1 MNYIKELNA
10 FYDWLELNELSPS
23 AINLWYALMHINN
36 KAGWT
41 ETFTVAESVL
51 CVKTGLT
58 DRTLRKVRNEL
69 KQKGR
74 IDFISRKGKAPI
86 YKIIPFNSS
95 EQSTEN
101 NSEHNKRSEINSA
114 VRSEVSSGV
123 SSAPSSEVSSALI
136 KHKQNETKQKN
147 KEDEEDA
154 HTKNP
159 FRFFEQNGFGTISP
173 YIAEKISMWIDDLSE
188 ELVLEAMKIA
198 VENGARS
205 WNYVETILRDWAS
218 KKLTTVEQVQ
228 AERLAYQQSKAKYP
242 KKPIRQEIVP
252 EWVHDTQTTVDE
264 AQNIADFEE
273 EKRKLLE
280 RIRKYKSG

>member
-1 MNYIKELNA
+1 MNYIKELKA
-10 FYDWLELNELSPS
+10 FTNWLLLNDLPTS
-23 AINLWYALMHINN
+23 AIVLWHTLMAINN
-36 KAGWT
+36 MTGWK
-41 ETFTVAESVL
+41 ERFNAPNSTVEKL
-51 CVKTGLT
+51 TGLSKQGLV
-58 DRTLRKVRNEL
+58 DARKKLLE
-69 KQKGR
+69 KGL
-74 IDFISRKGKAPI
+74 IKYEKGKKGKAPI
-86 YKIIPFNSS
+86 YEIVSLVNSLDQLPYQS
-95 EQSTEN
+95 HDQFTYQSTYQ
-101 NSEHNKRSEINSA
+101 SHDQCLTI
-114 VRSEVSSGV
+114 
-123 SSAPSSEVSSALI
+123 P

-147 KEDEEDA
+147 KEEEDA
-154 HTKNP
+154 RAINA
-159 FRFFEQNGFGTISP
+159 FQFYEQNGFGTISP

-228 AERLAYQQSKAKYP
+228 AERLAYQQRKAQEKYP

-264 AQNIADFEE
+264 PQNIADFEE